1 MSTNKKDPEKFVY
14 KSFPIDE
21 KYLLTGEEKAKE
33 KARLKAMVTSNT
45 NYKGDSV
52 KPFPKLQLLV
62 IRFYQFLG
70 LKVCLEYLGHSR
82 WPVRVYPFRGEGP
95 V

>member
-33 KARLKAMVTSNT
+33 KARLKAMVTSEDKKITNT
-45 NYKGDSV
+45 WFKIDHRTGV
-52 KPFPKLQLLV
+52 IKP
-62 IRFYQFLG
+62 LG
-70 LKVCLEYLGHSR
+70 YSGTDTSTSSSKID
-82 WPVRVYPFRGEGP
+82 
-95 V
+95 